1 MGAAAARSRER
12 VEVGGLLFSSVCVV
26 REPVS
31 FFSLSRALH
40 QLFLSTT
47 QHFCGCSEHLC
58 VASCLSRHPCCWI
71 LSNHQGITNLL
82 SQQNVAI
89 FSFPFSAMLFWIESC
104 ILWFL
109 IPLCR
114 SPPRLHDSHPQTHS

>member
-47 QHFCGCSEHLC
+47 QHFFVGA
-58 VASCLSRHPCCWI
+58 ASTSAWH
-71 LSNHQGITNLL
+71 HA
-82 SQQNVAI
+82 SQD
-89 FSFPFSAMLFWIESC
+89 
-104 ILWFL
+104 
-109 IPLCR
+109 IPAVGY
-114 SPPRLHDSHPQTHS
+114 